1 MAATGNNICLIA
13 TWTNRKQ
20 ETGKMKRDYQTGF
33 LAWVAA
39 VLALLPGV
47 ALAHSGD
54 SAGDLVAGLLHPVLG
69 MDHLLAM
76 VSVGILSAQI
86 GGRAIWTVPATFV
99 GLMAFGGLLGYEG
112 INLIRVELGIGI
124 SVLVLGVAIAADKRL
139 PVVVAMIF
147 VGFFGIFHG
156 HAHGA
161 EIPTMSDPMY
171 YGLGFLTGTAGI
183 HILGVL
189 VGYYSSSTKRGAIA
203 LRTSGVAVAVA
214 GVTFL
219 VPQLIH

>member
-1 MAATGNNICLIA
+1 
-13 TWTNRKQ
+13 
-20 ETGKMKRDYQTGF
+20 MKRNLSGGF
-33 LAWVAA
+33 VAWVAA
-39 VLALLPGV
+39 IMALLP
-47 ALAHSGD
+47 AAAMAHSGD
-54 SAGDLVAGLLHPVLG
+54 SGGDLLAGLLHPVLG

-99 GLMAFGGLLGYEG
+99 GLMAFGGFLGYEG

-124 SVLVLGVAIAADKRL
+124 SVLVLGIAIAADKRL

-183 HILGVL
+183 HILGVV
-189 VGYYSSSTKRGAIA
+189 VGYFSNSTKRGAIA
-203 LRTSGVAVAVA
+203 LRTSGLAVAAA
-214 GVTFL
+214 GVSFL
-219 VPQLIH
+219 VPQLMH